1 MPDCLK
7 QHTFEQQALGHLH
20 ELYATALRYARDEKD
35 AEDLVQETLLR
46 AYAAWEQFQEGTN
59 CRAWLFRILTNNF
72 INEYRRLHRERRWLA
87 RTDPLVSPL
96 RRRAARD
103 PEGAFHELL
112 LGDEVVAALSTL
124 PEGFKKVVILADLQ
138 GLSYREIA
146 EELDCP
152 LGTVM
157 SRLHR
162 GRRMLSFQLQDYA
175 RTQGIPAAA

>member
-1 MPDCLK
+1 MWALACGLLFKPNMPDCAK
-7 QHTFEQQALGHLH
+7 RDSFEQQALGHLH

-46 AYAAWEQFQEGTN
+46 AFAAWEQFQEGTN

-72 INEYRRLHRERRWLA
+72 INEYRRL
-87 RTDPLVSPL
+87 

-124 PEGFKKVVILADLQ
+124 PDGFKQVVILADLK

-146 EELDCP
+146 EELSCP
-152 LGTVM
+152 IGTVM

-162 GRRMLSFQLQDYA
+162 ARRMLSLQLHDYA
-175 RTQGIPAAA
+175 RTQGIAVAA